1 MSRAWSSVGWLRA
14 TPLLLA
20 VMFLAL
26 LHGPATV
33 LAEAAT
39 SGNAQAVRDVE
50 QLFSE
55 GALLFNRGDYPGALE
70 RFNKAFGLIQ
80 EPNLIFNI
88 ARCHEAMGQAEAAIS
103 HYQSYVDHPQ
113 ATAETRLDAEQ
124 RLARLRRA
132 QAETAARAR
141 AAPRRGAVPMAAG
154 ALPQAGAEGSTRTAR
169 APTGYSPWQWVAL
182 GSGAAAVGAG
192 VGMLVLG
199 MKDSN
204 QADDWKRTGRKS
216 DNQPVKATEIDDL
229 RDRAAQKKLIG
240 YLAMGAGGAALA
252 TGVVL
257 LVLDWKRGKP
267 SESEGKTV
275 ALDLF
280 GGPTG
285 AVVGMHGR
293 F

>member
-1 MSRAWSSVGWLRA
+1 MRWLRA
-14 TPLLLA
+14 TLL
-20 VMFLAL
+20 FLAL
-26 LHGPATV
+26 LLGPATV
-33 LAEAAT
+33 LAEAAG

-80 EPNLIFNI
+80 EPNLLFNI
-88 ARCHEAMGQAEAAIS
+88 ARCHEAMGQVEAAIS

-113 ATAETRLDAEQ
+113 ATADTRLDAEQ
-124 RLARLRRA
+124 RLVRLRRA

-141 AAPRRGAVPMAAG
+141 ATPRREAAPMASG
-154 ALPQAGAEGSTRTAR
+154 ALPQGGAEGSARTAR

-199 MKDSN
+199 MKDSS

-216 DNQPVKATEIDDL
+216 DNQPVKATEIEDL

-257 LVLDWKRGKP
+257 LVLDWKREKP
-267 SESEGKTV
+267 GESEGKTV